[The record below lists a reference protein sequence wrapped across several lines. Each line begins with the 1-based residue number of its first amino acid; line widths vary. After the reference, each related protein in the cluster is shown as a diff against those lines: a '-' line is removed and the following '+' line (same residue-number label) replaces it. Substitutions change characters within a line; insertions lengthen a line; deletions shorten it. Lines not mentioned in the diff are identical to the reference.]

1 MDINF
6 SIELLSAIC
15 GLLYVLYAS
24 KEKRVAWIYGI
35 ISSLLAMYLFVEA
48 KLYSETLLYSYYL
61 LAGVYGFLL
70 WKKDKG
76 GLAISKASNQ
86 NNILFIVLGIAGA
99 FVLGWFFSSK
109 SDAELPYFDAFTTSF
124 SFIATWM
131 TARKILQN
139 WIFWIVIDLAGA
151 ILYSIKELYVLAG
164 LMFVYSL
171 IAIYGYYQWKK
182 TYTKAGRDLRA

>member
-86 NNILFIVLGIAGA
+86 NNILFIIIGIVGA

>member
-1 MDINF
+1 
-6 SIELLSAIC
+6 
-15 GLLYVLYAS
+15 VLYAS